1 MTSVLGQPLSRVDGI
16 AKVTGRATYAAEVQ
30 LPDLAHGVVVQ
41 STIAHGRI
49 TEIDTSR
56 AERAAGVLAVLTWEN
71 APKLPYK
78 PPGTVPVDPMVGAQ
92 LRMLQDDLIRHSGQH
107 IAVVVAETFEQAT
120 YAADLVQVAYDARP
134 ANVSID
140 AALPYAVSA
149 ITEGNFGSGTPA
161 AYRRGHPARA
171 LAQASV
177 KVDQTYTIA
186 RENHNPIEMHATV
199 AAWDGDRLTLYDKT
213 QWPQNVR
220 SYVAATFGIEEENV
234 RVLSPFVGG
243 AFGSGLRAWPHV
255 VLAAMA
261 AKQVGRPVKI
271 VLNRRQMYSS
281 VGSRPYT
288 LQRVALGAGRD
299 GRLTATI
306 HEAIAETST
315 YEEYTEQL
323 LDATW
328 MLYACD
334 NLETLYRLVRLDI
347 NSPTPMRGPGHVSG
361 LFALESAMD
370 ELAVALEIDPIEL
383 RLRNHAE
390 EDAHEGM
397 PYSSKSLKACYQAG
411 AERFGWDRRNPQPR
425 SMRENGQLVGYGMAG
440 VTYPARR
447 APATASARILR
458 DGTAVVRSATSDIGP
473 GTYTSMTQVAAEAL
487 GLPVERVRF
496 ELGDSDMPKAP
507 VHGGSM
513 TMASVGPAV
522 HEACVHARRQ
532 LLGLVRADGNSP
544 LRNAAE
550 DAVGFADGR
559 VFLNGDPSAG
569 ESFAEILERH
579 GLDGVEATGE
589 AGPGD
594 ETSRFAMHSFG
605 AIFAEVRVD
614 PDFGTV
620 RVKRLVGAYGVG
632 RVINPKTARSQCIGG
647 MVGGIGMAL
656 LEETRLDPRL
666 GRVTNA
672 NLAEYLVPVNA
683 DAEQLEAIFV
693 DEDDPHV
700 NPLGAKGVA
709 EIAICGV
716 APAIANAVYHATGRR
731 VRELPITPER
741 LLL

>member
-1 MTSVLGQPLSRVDGI
+1 MTSLVGQPISRVDGV
-16 AKVTGRATYAAEVQ
+16 AKVTGRATYAAEFQ
-30 LPDLAHGVVVQ
+30 LPDLAYGAIVQ
-41 STIAHGRI
+41 STIPRGRI

-56 AERAAGVLAVLTWEN
+56 AERARGVLAVLTYEN
-71 APKLPYK
+71 APQLPYSRPK
-78 PPGTVPVDPMVGAQ
+78 QVPVDPKVGGQ
-92 LRMLQDDLIRHSGQH
+92 LTMLQDDLIRHSGQH
-107 IAVVVAETFEQAT
+107 IGVVVAETFEQAT
-120 YAADLVQVAYDARP
+120 HAADLVEVAYDSHP
-134 ANVSID
+134 ASVSVE
-140 AALPYAVSA
+140 AALPHAVNA
-149 ITEGNFGSGTPA
+149 IIESNFGSGVPA
-161 AYRRGHPARA
+161 AYRRGHPPRA
-171 LAQASV
+171 LAAAPV
-177 KVDQTYTIA
+177 KIDQTYTIA

-220 SYVAATFGIEEENV
+220 SYVATTFGMEEEKI
-234 RVLSPFVGG
+234 RVISPFVGG
-243 AFGSGLRAWPHV
+243 AFGSGLRVWPHV

-261 AKQVGRPVKI
+261 ARQVGRPVKI
-271 VLNRRQMYSS
+271 VLNRRQMYTS
-281 VGSRPYT
+281 VGARPYT
-288 LQRVALGAGRD
+288 IQRVALGAGRD
-299 GRLTATI
+299 GKLTATI

-315 YEEYTEQL
+315 YEEYTEQV

-334 NLETLYRLVRLDI
+334 NVETLYRLARLDI
-347 NSPTPMRGPGHVSG
+347 NTPTPMRGPGHVSG
-361 LFALESAMD
+361 LYALESAMD

-390 EDAHEGM
+390 EDAHEGL
-397 PYSSKSLKACYQAG
+397 PYSSKSLRACYEAG

-425 SMRENGQLVGYGMAG
+425 SMRVDGQLVGYGMAG

-447 APATASARILR
+447 APASASARILR

-496 ELGDSDMPKAP
+496 ELGDSDMPMAP

-522 HEACVHARRQ
+522 HEACIHARRQ
-532 LLGLVRADGNSP
+532 LLGLVRGDGNSP
-544 LRNAAE
+544 LQKADE

-559 VFLNGDPSAG
+559 IFLNGDPSAG

-579 GLDGVEATGE
+579 RLDGVEAT
-589 AGPGD
+589 AKAAPGD
-594 ETSRFAMHSFG
+594 ETSNFAMHSFG
-605 AIFAEVRVD
+605 AVFAEVRVD

-620 RVKRLVGAYGVG
+620 RVKRLVGAYGIG
-632 RVINPKTARSQCIGG
+632 RVINPKIARSQCIGG

-672 NLAEYLVPVNA
+672 NLAEYLVPVHA
-683 DAEQLEAIFV
+683 DIEHLDVIFV
-693 DEDDPHV
+693 EEDDPHI

-731 VRELPITPER
+731 IRDLPITPER

>member
-1 MTSVLGQPLSRVDGI
+1 MTSVIGQPLSRVDGT
-16 AKVTGRATYAAEVQ
+16 AKVTGRATYAAEFQ
-30 LPDLAHGVVVQ
+30 LPDLAHGVIIQ
-41 STIAHGRI
+41 STVAHGRI
-49 TEIDTSR
+49 GEIDTSR
-56 AERAAGVLAVLTWEN
+56 AEQAPGVLGVLTYEN
-71 APKLPYK
+71 APKMAYN
-78 PPGTVPVDPMVGAQ
+78 PPEQAAVDPMVGAQ
-92 LRMLQDDLIRHSGQH
+92 LPMLQDDLIRHSGQH
-107 IAVVVAETFEQAT
+107 IGVVIAETLEQAT
-120 YAADLVQVAYDARP
+120 HAANLVEITYDARP
-134 ANVSID
+134 AAVSIE
-140 AALPYAVSA
+140 AALPHAVGA
-149 ITEGNFGSGTPA
+149 ITEGNFGSGVPA

-171 LAQASV
+171 LAEAPV
-177 KVDQTYTIA
+177 KVDQTYVIA
-186 RENHNPIEMHATV
+186 RENHNPIEMHATI

-220 SYVAATFGIEEENV
+220 SYVAASFGMEEKSI
-234 RVLSPFVGG
+234 RVVSPFVGG

-255 VLAAMA
+255 ILAAMA
-261 AKQVGRPVKI
+261 AKHVDRAVKI
-271 VLNRRQMYSS
+271 VLNRRQMYTS
-281 VGSRPYT
+281 VGFRPYT
-288 LQRVALGAGRD
+288 VQRVALGAGRD
-299 GRLTATI
+299 GRLAATI
-306 HEAIAETST
+306 HEATAETST

-334 NLETLYRLVRLDI
+334 NLETLYRLARL
-347 NSPTPMRGPGHVSG
+347 NVNTPTPMRGPGHVSG
-361 LFALESAMD
+361 LFALECAMD
-370 ELAVALEIDPIEL
+370 ELAVQLELDPIEL

-390 EDAHEGM
+390 QDAYERM

-425 SMRENGQLVGYGMAG
+425 SMRENDQLVGYGMAG

-447 APATASARILR
+447 SPASASARILP

-487 GLPVERVRF
+487 GLPIERVRF
-496 ELGDSDMPKAP
+496 ELGDSDLPKAP

-522 HEACVHARRQ
+522 HEACLEVRRQ
-532 LLGLVRADGNSP
+532 VLKLAREDGNSP
-544 LRNAAE
+544 IHGAGE
-550 DAVGFADGR
+550 DAVGFAEGR
-559 VFLNGDPSAG
+559 IFLQSEPSAG
-569 ESFAEILERH
+569 ESFTEILERH
-579 GLDGVEATGE
+579 RLDGVEATGK
-589 AGPGD
+589 AAPGD
-594 ETSRFAMHSFG
+594 EASRFAMHSFG
-605 AIFAEVRVD
+605 ALFAEVRVD

-620 RVKRLVGAYGVG
+620 RVKRLVGAYGIG
-632 RVINPKTARSQCIGG
+632 RVINPKIAHSQCIGG

-666 GRVTNA
+666 GRITNA
-672 NLAEYLVPVNA
+672 NLAEYLVPVHA
-683 DAEQLEAIFV
+683 DVEQLEAIFV
-693 DEDDPHV
+693 EEDDPHV

>member
-1 MTSVLGQPLSRVDGI
+1 VI
-16 AKVTGRATYAAEVQ
+16 
-30 LPDLAHGVVVQ
+30 
-41 STIAHGRI
+41 
-49 TEIDTSR
+49 
-56 AERAAGVLAVLTWEN
+56 
-71 APKLPYK
+71 
-78 PPGTVPVDPMVGAQ
+78 
-92 LRMLQDDLIRHSGQH
+92 
-107 IAVVVAETFEQAT
+107 
-120 YAADLVQVAYDARP
+120 
-134 ANVSID
+134 
-140 AALPYAVSA
+140 
-149 ITEGNFGSGTPA
+149 
-161 AYRRGHPARA
+161 
-171 LAQASV
+171 
-177 KVDQTYTIA
+177 
-186 RENHNPIEMHATV
+186 
-199 AAWDGDRLTLYDKT
+199 
-213 QWPQNVR
+213 
-220 SYVAATFGIEEENV
+220 
-234 RVLSPFVGG
+234 
-243 AFGSGLRAWPHV
+243 
-255 VLAAMA
+255 LAAMA
-261 AKQVGRPVKI
+261 ARQVGRPVKL
-271 VLNRRQMYSS
+271 VLTRRQMYSS
-281 VGSRPYT
+281 VGCRPQMV
-288 LQRVALGAGRD
+288 QRVALGAGHD
-299 GRLTATI
+299 GRLLATI
-306 HEAIAETST
+306 HEATTETSR
-315 YEEYTEQL
+315 YEEYTEPL
-323 LDATW
+323 LDGTQL
-328 MLYACD
+328 LYACD
-334 NLETLYRLVRLDI
+334 NLATLYRLVRLDMHT
-347 NSPTPMRGPGHVSG
+347 PTPMRGPGHVSG
-361 LFALESAMD
+361 LHALECAMD
-370 ELAVALEIDPIEL
+370 ELAVELGIDPVEL

-390 EDAHEGM
+390 QDPMSGL
-397 PYSSKSLKACYQAG
+397 PWSSKSLSECLRVG
-411 AERFGWDRRNPQPR
+411 AERFGWQRRDPQPR
-425 SMRENGQLVGYGMAG
+425 SMQADGQLIGYGMAA

-447 APATASARILR
+447 GPATASARILA
-458 DGTAVVRSATSDIGP
+458 DGSAVVRSATSDMGP

-683 DAEQLEAIFV
+683 DVEQLEANFV
-693 DEDDPHV
+693 DEDDAHI